1 MPDEFFS
8 GVDWQQSSEPILVVE
23 VQEPDTW
30 PVGARSVS
38 GTKDLLAAGLHP
50 VLAIGGMTAADGRPL
65 NVVGVMVSYLAG
77 LTQAKGIAQI
87 NIAAGTI
94 VRQYVS
100 NILTYNGG
108 APATFETAPVI
119 GQPVYVDDTDDLGE
133 GVTLSLSPL
142 NVAGLKNPLAGW
154 LWYCQD
160 EYVDDSVGGPNTS
173 ALWPKTWANEA
184 TETEVCVLLSGGG
197 RDLA

>member
-1 MPDEFFS
+1 MPDVFQS
-8 GVDWQQSSEPILVVE
+8 GTDWQTSSEPNVNVT

-38 GTKDLLAAGLHP
+38 TTKDLLADGLHP
-50 VLAIGGMTAADGRPL
+50 VVAIGGMTAADGRPL
-65 NVVGVMVSYLAG
+65 NVTGVVVTYTAG
-77 LTQAKGIAQI
+77 LTQAKGIVTV
-87 NIAAGTI
+87 NIARGAI
-94 VRQYVS
+94 VRQYVA

-142 NVAGLKNPLAGW
+142 NVAGLVNPLAGW
-154 LWYCQD
+154 LWYDQT
-160 EYVDDSVGGPNTS
+160 EIIDDGVGGPNYS
-173 ALWPKTWANEA
+173 ADWPKTWLNSLV
-184 TETEVCVLLSGGG
+184 ETEVNVMLSGGG
-197 RDLA
+197 RDA